1 MKLETSV
8 GWVEAS
14 ELSVEE
20 TRTETAAGPLT
31 TKKFFLGEQL
41 VKIDQHLDVSEAAL
55 EAAGF
60 TKL

>member
-20 TRTETAAGPLT
+20 TRSETAAGPLK
-31 TKKFFLGEQL
+31 TKKYFLGEEL
-41 VKIDQHLDVSEAAL
+41 VKIDQHLEVTEAAL
-55 EAAGF
+55 EAACIS
-60 TKL
+60 KL